1 MKLFLD
7 GVTPKETR
15 EVISVSED
23 GYSKRTDI
31 NEFKIT
37 GRATKGVKIQRADN
51 LCDFL
56 PLIDLSDILIVSSTT
71 QIRVKA
77 EEIPVLSRGTQGV
90 KTLKLGENS
99 KVIKI
104 QNF

>member
-1 MKLFLD
+1 MSI
-7 GVTPKETR
+7 G
-15 EVISVSED
+15 ED
-23 GYSKRTDI
+23 GYAKRSSI

-37 GRATKGVKIQRADN
+37 GRATKGVKIQRASK

-56 PLIDLSDILIVSSTT
+56 PIQNEKDILIVSSTT
-71 QIRVKA
+71 QIRVNLD
-77 EEIPVLSRGTQGV
+77 EIPLLGRGAMGV